1 MPTLPWMTVNAPTA
15 PEAQCMASRLEVES
29 VRHAPAFLLA
39 SLRLWRQARRSPGA
53 LGVALKAEMWKG
65 TFWTYSAW
73 TDKAA
78 IYAYAGAEPHRST
91 VQRKRKVMR
100 EATFVFFTAP
110 VDELP
115 MSWDEI
121 RRRIAEQ
128 RDSAKSE

>member
-1 MPTLPWMTVNAPTA
+1 ML
-15 PEAQCMASRLEVES
+15 
-29 VRHAPAFLLA
+29 
-39 SLRLWRQARRSPGA
+39 
-53 LGVALKAEMWKG
+53 KG

-91 VQRKRKVMR
+91 VRRKRKVMR

-115 MSWDEI
+115 VSWDEV
-121 RRRIAEQ
+121 RRRIAEE
-128 RDSAKSE
+128 RESAQPRPESH